1 MPSSPTTNDLV
12 DLFYTT
18 INGKDFDAF
27 AAVLDEKIY
36 FEMIGST
43 PLSGTA
49 TNREGMMGVIG
60 RVAEYVD
67 DNFIQLTEVA
77 RVVDGNRGVM
87 RSMGK
92 AKTQDGR
99 RYDNTYMH
107 MITVRDGKIVEFIE
121 YLDTDLIRRVLV
133 GNEVQED

>member
-1 MPSSPTTNDLV
+1 MTDHKTTNDLI
-12 DLFYTT
+12 DLFYAT

-27 AAVLDEKIY
+27 AAVLDENLH

-43 PLSGTA
+43 RLSGKA
-49 TNREGMMGVIG
+49 TSREGMMGVIG
-60 RVAEYVD
+60 RVAECVD
-67 DNFIQLTEVA
+67 DNFIHLTEVA
-77 RVVDGNRGVM
+77 RVVDGNKGVM

-92 AKTQDGR
+92 AKTRDGR

-133 GNEVQED
+133 GKEIQED